1 MKAPRPR
8 GRLGN
13 YADEVAA
20 AMRRRKEVR
29 RPRVRVRV
37 EHAEAR
43 LLADGSPESERLL
56 ALARE
61 LIGDRTP
68 QGEPDVA

>member
-1 MKAPRPR
+1 MKPQRPR
-8 GRLGN
+8 GRIGG
-13 YADEVAA
+13 YAEEVAA

-37 EHAEAR
+37 EHGEAR
-43 LLADGSPESERLL
+43 LLEDDSPQHERLL

-61 LIGDRTP
+61 LIGDRVP
-68 QGEPDVA
+68 EGEPDVA